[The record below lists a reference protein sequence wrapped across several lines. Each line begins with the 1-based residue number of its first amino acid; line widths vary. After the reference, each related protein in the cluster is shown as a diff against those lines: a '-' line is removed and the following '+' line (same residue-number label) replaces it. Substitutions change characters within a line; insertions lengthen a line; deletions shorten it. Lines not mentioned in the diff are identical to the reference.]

1 VKNTVSGTFNSIG
14 KVTGSLASGLSN
26 LTMDDEYMA
35 AREKSKMRRPKHLGE
50 GVVQGVTSIFKGVG
64 LGVAGVF
71 TKPIEGA
78 SKGGVKGFFKG
89 ALQGVTGLVVK
100 PVTGVL
106 DAASNTAE
114 GIKNTATV
122 FDQKPN
128 ETRLRFPRA
137 FYGKEKNYRT
147 YVDSDAE
154 MLWLLHFAEDQRY
167 KEVSLLGSYD
177 VFPDENEKEDFF
189 ILTISFESIIW
200 WSVKKGE
207 VKWSVESHNIEKV
220 NHITDGLVI
229 QLKKTTDTI
238 KEKTLNIK
246 NCDPNQN
253 NYIYKKLVEL
263 VDYLNS
269 NT

>member
-71 TKPIEGA
+71 TKPYEGA
-78 SKGGVKGFFKG
+78 SKGGMLGFLKGTV
-89 ALQGVTGLVVK
+89 QGITGLVVK

-114 GIKNTATV
+114 GIKNTATA

-128 ETRLRFPRA
+128 EIRMRFPRA
-137 FYGKEKNYRT
+137 FYGKDKYFRT

-154 MLWLLHFAEDQRY
+154 MVWLLHFAEDQRY
-167 KEVSLLGSYD
+167 KDVSLLSSFD
-177 VFPDENEKEDFF
+177 VFPDEKEKENFF
-189 ILTISFESIIW
+189 ILTVSFESLIW

-207 VKWSVESHNIEKV
+207 VKWAIEPTNVEKV
-220 NHITDGLVI
+220 NHFNDGIVI
-229 QLKKTTDTI
+229 QLKKPTETI
-238 KEKTLNIK
+238 KDKTINIK
-246 NCDPNQN
+246 NCDQNQN
-253 NYIYKKLVEL
+253 LYIYKKLAEIVEH
-263 VDYLNS
+263 LNS
-269 NT
+269 NN